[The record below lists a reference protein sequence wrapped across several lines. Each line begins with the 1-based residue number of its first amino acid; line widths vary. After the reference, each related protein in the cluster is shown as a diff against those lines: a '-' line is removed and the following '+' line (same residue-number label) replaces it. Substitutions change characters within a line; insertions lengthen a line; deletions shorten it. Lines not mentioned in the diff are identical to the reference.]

1 MPSHYLNQCCNIVN
15 WTLGNEIRWNF
26 NRNSYI
32 FIHYSAFENKAVI
45 LSRPQSVNWQSSCCS
60 CLYEKNA
67 MQNWL
72 TPMHVPM
79 YILIVYTPVM
89 TVILRLK
96 CLFGSKILAT
106 YIYMVTLNAFP
117 LHMYMTQNTFFLHI
131 LIRSIAVERIIF
143 HYNSTDSLGH
153 RAYALGTYLM
163 VALLWR
169 GSYFKQAF
177 NDEFIQPGVSATNA
191 ILG

>member
-1 MPSHYLNQCCNIVN
+1 MRLKIRRPFC
-15 WTLGNEIRWNF
+15 LGLKVLTGNHPVE
-26 NRNSYI
+26 
-32 FIHYSAFENKAVI
+32 AVFMK
-45 LSRPQSVNWQSSCCS
+45 
-60 CLYEKNA
+60 KNA

-89 TVILRLK
+89 TVILKLK

-106 YIYMVTLNAFP
+106 YMYMVTLNAFP
-117 LHMYMTQNTFFLHI
+117 LHRYMTQNTFFLHI

-143 HYNSTDSLGH
+143 HCNSTDSLGH
-153 RAYALGTYLM
+153 RAYALDTYLM

-169 GSYFKQAF
+169 GSYFKQSF
-177 NDEFIQPGVSATNA
+177 SIDEFIQPGVSATNA
-191 ILG
+191 IVTGSNLYDQVRFHRGLDVYFLWFSIEVILVKSPTF